1 MTPLFFF
8 QDLTCLF
15 ENANHSDDVA
25 PAFLKHGRA
34 LVAKVVINMSF
45 SSETTCISGLMKIH
59 VFSKMKKQPKNGHS
73 SHCFISTLSLCF
85 LQRRAEQLVLVIH
98 QTHILATGGP

>member
-15 ENANHSDDVA
+15 ESANHSDDVA

-34 LVAKVVINMSF
+34 LVANVVINISF
-45 SSETTCISGLMKIH
+45 SSETI
-59 VFSKMKKQPKNGHS
+59 
-73 SHCFISTLSLCF
+73 
-85 LQRRAEQLVLVIH
+85 
-98 QTHILATGGP
+98 